1 MKFIAFCGA
10 GGTGKSTTAEYIG
23 CNLPSPVSG
32 LRAHF
37 FGSDARFGEFTH
49 FQEIFDWQYQ
59 ILYGQI
65 ALEDYFRLSYKA
77 TENYIPVERSSIDY
91 AAYMLNQCERFHKNQ
106 KCFEKIE
113 EYTKW
118 CVKHANES
126 YDYIVYFPPNKFK
139 AEDAEG
145 STKERDEASIKKTD
159 RYIRLLLE
167 EVKVP
172 ILRLESTKLEAR
184 AEEIVRFVEKKRK

>member
-1 MKFIAFCGA
+1 MKTIAFCGA
-10 GGTGKSTTAEYIG
+10 GGTGKSTTAEFLG
-23 CNLPSPVSG
+23 CNLPSPVSS

-37 FGSDARFGEFTH
+37 FGSDAKFGEFKH
-49 FQEIFDWQYQ
+49 FQDIFDWQYR
-59 ILYGQI
+59 ILYAQI
-65 ALEDYFRLSYKA
+65 AMEDYFRLVYKA
-77 TENYIPVERSSIDY
+77 TENYIPVERSVVDY
-91 AAYMLNQCERFHKNQ
+91 AAYMLNQCERYQKNP

-118 CVKHANES
+118 CVEHANKS
-126 YDYIVYFPPNKFK
+126 YDFVVYFPPNKFK
-139 AEDAEG
+139 PGDSEG

-159 RYIRLLLE
+159 RYIKLLLE

-172 ILRLESTKLEAR
+172 ILRLESTELEAR